1 MSSTSPATSTPAA
14 SAADARAE
22 NLALRRQIEGLEAR
36 VRELQKPQGTDPTL
50 WLVVGFVG
58 QFVFGSRFVVQWIA
72 TERQRRSVVP
82 VAFWYLS
89 LAGTIIL
96 LIYSIHRVDWVFI
109 AGFSL
114 NMVIYLRNLYFI
126 HQKPAPTPQ

>member
-1 MSSTSPATSTPAA
+1 MSSTSAPAPPAA
-14 SAADARAE
+14 DSRAE
-22 NLALRRQIEGLEAR
+22 NLALRRQVDDLQAQVKELEK
-36 VRELQKPQGTDPTL
+36 LKKKDPTM
-50 WLVVGFVG
+50 WLVLGFVG

-82 VAFWYLS
+82 TAFWYLS
-89 LAGTIIL
+89 LCGTIVL

-114 NMVIYLRNLYFI
+114 NLVIYLRNLYFI
-126 HQKPAPTPQ
+126 HHKPAPTQ